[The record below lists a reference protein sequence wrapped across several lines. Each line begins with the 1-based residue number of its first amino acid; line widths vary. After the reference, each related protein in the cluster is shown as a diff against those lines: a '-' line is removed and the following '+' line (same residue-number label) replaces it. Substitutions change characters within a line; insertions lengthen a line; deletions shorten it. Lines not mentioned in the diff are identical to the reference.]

1 MHTRAGEPLPP
12 LPPSCAQGSGL
23 SLLDRTQVELGLWQ
37 VVSPDE
43 PPPPFP
49 PSCAQGSGLSLLD
62 RTQVALGLMQV
73 VNPDEPLTSL
83 PPVHRAPA

>member
-1 MHTRAGEPLPP
+1 M
-12 LPPSCAQGSGL
+12 
-23 SLLDRTQVELGLWQ
+23 
-37 VVSPDE
+37 
-43 PPPPFP
+43 
-49 PSCAQGSGLSLLD
+49 SLLD